1 MLVAQSCQTLC
12 DPMRPARLL
21 CPWDSPAKNTGAG
34 CHALHQEIFPTQGS
48 NLRLLRCR
56 QILYHLNHQ
65 GSPDPKEDLCKHC
78 VILAHRIPF
87 TRLWYHHLCRHHV
100 TACWCNGENARRN
113 VSLCYGVCDSTPH
126 WFREE
131 PIFGLDKRKNH
142 PPPQE
147 LSGGPSGQ
155 ADRPLSQEGW
165 ACWSAVCACP
175 GLGSCQEWSLQ
186 L

>member
-131 PIFGLDKRKNH
+131 PIFGLDKRKTH

-147 LSGGPSGQ
+147 L
-155 ADRPLSQEGW
+155 R
-165 ACWSAVCACP
+165 AVCRSCWGKA
-175 GLGSCQEWSLQ
+175 LMRRISGSFVGCIAQSSKRHEAIIF
-186 L
+186 